1 MFNERFSFIAIV
13 ACAALCILPSALAHE
28 GHAPLPTKGVQ
39 VDIKKGLITLS
50 PDAQRSLGVQ
60 TIAIEQRALEETALA
75 YATLIT
81 PWQQQ
86 YFVSSP
92 LSGRIAALHVTT
104 GNIVQQG
111 ELLAEIASPELDVI
125 QLELRSAANALDL
138 SSRQAERLR
147 RLAADQA
154 VAERDYIEAN
164 TKYEQDKS
172 AVEIARTKLI
182 SLGISG
188 EAIDRSISKKNQTS
202 PLLLPIVSPIR
213 GNVSHADLSIGKV
226 VVATEH
232 LFEINDLTKL
242 WAKIG
247 VLERDVARIRPAQKL
262 SLELTAFPKQPV
274 SAEVIGSSV
283 EIDPVTHVATVWA
296 EVTNP
301 PDTTRYLPGMYG
313 TAKIITSPPQQLLT
327 VPSSALLGSGA
338 ERYVLVEVAAT
349 AKGYEY
355 RRQNVV
361 VVSQSATAAQLQSDA
376 LYPGDRVVKVGGQVL
391 SSFFILGAL
400 RLSKEGIRNVG
411 LKVEPAKKQMVE
423 EVLPLEGLID
433 VPPGRAATISSQ
445 LPGVISKVHVDRGE
459 AVKSGQVLAE
469 VFGLPL
475 LDTQL
480 QMLKSALDAK
490 LFDETLT
497 RLKSAGSSAA
507 VAVRR
512 MWEVESA
519 RDDAVQR
526 RESARQSLMTMGM
539 TAGEVEE
546 VLTSGTPK
554 PTLPIRSPIDGV
566 LVRFDKVLG
575 EGVSADEA
583 MLEVHDLS
591 HPWVMAFLAEADA
604 PKVAIG
610 DEVRVRLLSDPT
622 FLASGKVVKSARML
636 GAENRT
642 LSVWIEFSGEVPKS
656 LQRNLLAQVTAIT
669 GKPRAVLAVP
679 LAAIVREQTQNY
691 VFVEQKDKLLE
702 RRHVELGRADDRYV
716 EITQGLAAG
725 ELIAVQGAAE
735 LQTTY
740 ASVR

>member
-1 MFNERFSFIAIV
+1 MLNLRLPFV
-13 ACAALCILPSALAHE
+13 LVTILAGSSLGVVKAHE

-60 TIAIEQRALEETALA
+60 TTAIENRALEDTALA
-75 YATLIT
+75 YAKLMT

-104 GNIVQQG
+104 GSMVKSG
-111 ELLAEIASPELDVI
+111 ELLAEIASPELDAI
-125 QLELRSAANALDL
+125 QLELRSAVNSLDL

-147 RLAADQA
+147 KLVAEQA
-154 VAERDYIEAN
+154 VPERDFIEAN
-164 TKYEQDKS
+164 TKFQQDKS
-172 AVEIARTKLI
+172 AVEIARTKLQ
-182 SLGISG
+182 SLGISK
-188 EAIDRSISKKNQTS
+188 EAIDLSVSSKEQAA
-202 PLLLPIVSPIR
+202 PLVLPLVSPIA
-213 GNVSHADLSIGKV
+213 GSVSHADLAIGKV

-232 LFEINDLTKL
+232 LFEVNDLSKL

-247 VLERDVARIRPAQKL
+247 VLERDVARVKAGQKL
-262 SLELTAFPKQPV
+262 SLELTAFPKQPLL
-274 SAEVIGSSV
+274 AEVVGNTV
-283 EIDPVTHVATVWA
+283 EVDPVTHVATVWA
-296 EVTNP
+296 EIINP
-301 PDTTRYLPGMYG
+301 EGATRYLPGMYG
-313 TAKIITSPPQQLLT
+313 TAKIITSGPGQSLT
-327 VPSSALLGSGA
+327 APSSALLGSGA

-361 VVSQSATAAQLQSDA
+361 VLSQSATLVQIQADA
-376 LYPGDRVVKVGGQVL
+376 LYPGDRVVKLGGQVL
-391 SSFFILGAL
+391 SSFFILGSL

-411 LKVEPAKKQMVE
+411 LKVEPVAKQPVE
-423 EVLPLEGLID
+423 DILQLEGLID

-445 LPGVISKVHVDRGE
+445 LAGVLTRLHVDRGE
-459 AVKSGQVLAE
+459 QVKSGQILAE

-480 QMLKSALDAK
+480 EMLKSALDAK
-490 LFDETLT
+490 LLDETLT
-497 RLKSAGSSAA
+497 RLKSTGPSAV

-512 MWEVESA
+512 IWEAESA
-519 RDDAVQR
+519 RDAAVNR
-526 RESARQSLMTMGM
+526 RDSARQSLITMGM
-539 TAGEVEE
+539 TAKEVEE
-546 VLTSGTPK
+546 VLESGHPK

-566 LVRFDKVLG
+566 VVRLDKTLG

-583 MLEVHDLS
+583 ILEVHDLS
-591 HPWVMAFLAEADA
+591 HPWVKAFLAEADA
-604 PKVAIG
+604 PKIAIG
-610 DEVRVRLLSDPT
+610 SEMRVRLLSDPG
-622 FLASGKVVKSARML
+622 FLASGKVVKSASML
-636 GAENRT
+636 GTENRT
-642 LSVWIEFSGEVPKS
+642 LSVWIEFNDSVSKP
-656 LQRNLLAQVTAIT
+656 LQRNLLSQITAIT

-691 VFVEQKDKLLE
+691 VFVQKKDDLLE
-702 RRHVELGRADDRYV
+702 RRHVDLGRADDRFV
-716 EITQGLAAG
+716 EIKKGLTAG